1 MFRQLAAQCAPV
13 IKADRLPEVDLSKPL
28 LPPGARVPGHALRL
42 YCWSPEKMESVG
54 VDLRGEF

>member
-42 YCWSPEKMESVG
+42 
-54 VDLRGEF
+54 